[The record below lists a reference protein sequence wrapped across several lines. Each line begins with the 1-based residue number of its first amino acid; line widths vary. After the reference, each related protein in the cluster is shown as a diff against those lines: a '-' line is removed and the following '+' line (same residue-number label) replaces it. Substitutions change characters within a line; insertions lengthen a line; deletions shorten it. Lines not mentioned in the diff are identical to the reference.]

1 VSDITAKSSLQDVC
15 FAVCTALDQVGTI
28 AVLTG
33 GSAATYYAPRAY
45 QSEDADF
52 IITFKSDP
60 IAAAAAVRQLGYSSR
75 GGTYK
80 HASNPFT
87 LEFPPGPLAIGD
99 ELITEYDTIRR
110 EDRMLHLLSRTDC
123 TRDRLASFYFFDDRS
138 ALAAAI
144 AVASTGK
151 IDLRKIERCSIKEG
165 QSYRFAEF
173 RDSSIPSAPY
183 PR

>member
-1 VSDITAKSSLQDVC
+1 MSDITAESSLQDVC

-33 GSAATYYAPRAY
+33 GSAATYYAPQAY

-52 IITFKSDP
+52 IVTLKADSV
-60 IAAAAAVRQLGYSSR
+60 AAATVIRDLGYSNH

-80 HASNPFT
+80 HGNNPFT

-99 ELITEYDTIRR
+99 ELITEYDTVRR
-110 EDRMLHLLSRTDC
+110 EDQTLYLISRTDC
-123 TRDRLASFYFFDDRS
+123 TRDRLASFYFFNDRS

-151 IDLRKIERCSIKEG
+151 VDLTKIEQWSIKEG

-173 RDSSIPSAPY
+173 RAHLIPSAPL
-183 PR
+183 P